1 MLCADDPVLFDRE
14 RSEWLIDALESF
26 ARLYNAAHPW
36 LCLLICPLGILANIV
51 HILVLTR
58 RRMRKCA
65 VNNVLVGIACCD
77 IITMLSYFIYIVRFE
92 LATLLFGSLTPSY
105 FWAKMLQFHAT
116 LSICLHSIALYCCVL
131 MAFIRW
137 KAMRT
142 TKGAVMQ
149 PATAIRCFIVITV
162 LVALFCFP
170 TYLVHEV
177 RGIQMPNA
185 NGNGSFTFFTV
196 DISKWARDQHC
207 LIFKANLWI
216 IGIVLKAIPCFL
228 LLWFTTALMIRLRQ
242 NNEKRS
248 MLLYK
253 ATKGKRRQQNY
264 DRTTLTLIVV
274 LGAFIITEFP
284 QGLLSSLNA
293 IYTNDVHT
301 VIYQNLA
308 SVLDVLSLI
317 NCYVGFSAYILLSSK
332 YRQEFNTFIMLPRS
346 SVENASPK
354 ATKMGTA
361 NTSHALLEDNSPTNG
376 AHSNKINNL

>member
-14 RSEWLIDALESF
+14 KSEWLIDALESF
-26 ARLYNAAHPW
+26 ARLYNSAHPW

-65 VNNVLVGIACCD
+65 VNNPFD
-77 IITMLSYFIYIVRFE
+77 IITMLSYFIYIVRFD
-92 LATLLFGSLTPSY
+92 Y

-264 DRTTLTLIVV
+264 GKPHDPYVDRL
-274 LGAFIITEFP
+274 
-284 QGLLSSLNA
+284 
-293 IYTNDVHT
+293 
-301 VIYQNLA
+301 IYQNLA

-332 YRQEFNTFIMLPRS
+332 YRQEFNTFIMLPCS
-346 SVENASPK
+346 SGYARIHKWLSMIICCVGILANLASIASCSDRPR
-354 ATKMGTA
+354 
-361 NTSHALLEDNSPTNG
+361 
-376 AHSNKINNL
+376 